1 MGSTATRIVIV
12 HKQSGLRDSNGNSL
26 SPRLNNMDQGTQPGS
41 SLLSLQRS
49 SLVYNQQSKSKL
61 KTIRSKT
68 HAEGGAPQT
77 NRVLVS
83 KTTA

>member
-26 SPRLNNMDQGTQPGS
+26 SPRLNMDQGTQPGS

-49 SLVYNQQSKSKL
+49 SLVYNQSKSKL
-61 KTIRSKT
+61 KTLRSKNHS
-68 HAEGGAPQT
+68 HAEPPQPTTT
-77 NRVLVS
+77 NQP
-83 KTTA
+83 

>member
-61 KTIRSKT
+61 LEPKTVHSKT
-68 HAEGGAPQT
+68 QAEGAP
-77 NRVLVS
+77 
-83 KTTA
+83 